1 MGSCRRRAGTSVRTY
16 DHVAGLHCSR
26 CIVAPEVVIKNLI
39 IAILIAVLLSQALGG
54 IGEEF
59 FDLHI
64 MMGDDLLSG
73 SLEWIVMAGVCVL
86 LVVVG
91 FIVAISVAAA
101 VGVAI
106 VATLIGLLF
115 AGVSVF
121 WPVLLIIGVVMLVG
135 RNKNSVAH

>member
-1 MGSCRRRAGTSVRTY
+1 MQRLIPPEHIQVANRFALLCRQPELFHQCHQAPQGQVEALPRHRVKRMGR
-16 DHVAGLHCSR
+16 VAHQSDPGADGLVYR
-26 CIVAPEVVIKNLI
+26 G
-39 IAILIAVLLSQALGG
+39 QRQ
-54 IGEEF
+54 
-59 FDLHI
+59 
-64 MMGDDLLSG
+64 
-73 SLEWIVMAGVCVL
+73 WIVMAGVCVL

>member
-1 MGSCRRRAGTSVRTY
+1 
-16 DHVAGLHCSR
+16 
-26 CIVAPEVVIKNLI
+26 
-39 IAILIAVLLSQALGG
+39 
-54 IGEEF
+54 
-59 FDLHI
+59 
-64 MMGDDLLSG
+64 
-73 SLEWIVMAGVCVL
+73 MAGVCVL

>member
-1 MGSCRRRAGTSVRTY
+1 M
-16 DHVAGLHCSR
+16 
-26 CIVAPEVVIKNLI
+26 KNLI

-91 FIVAISVAAA
+91 FVVAISVAAA